1 MNLIE
6 ISEKIPTE
14 LDAVKFMENIR
25 WKNNIRCTE
34 CNSTKI
40 GSRQKDLRFP
50 CMKCGNT
57 FSVTTKTRIHDT
69 RLPVKTWIYAVAIIT
84 DAKKGLS
91 AMQLQRN
98 LGIHYETA
106 WTMYHKL
113 REMMGEDIN
122 QFDELSGV
130 VEMDETYIGGKPRK
144 FVTGKTTPPTE
155 PTKIPQ
161 LDKQIKEL
169 KQAGVNFKRGKGNPA
184 HPSIN
189 PKRGRGTKNIPV
201 VGIVQRN
208 GNVVAEVMKNLTY
221 QNLKNMVEKY
231 VQENDSV
238 LIIDEYKG
246 YSRIHNIIEHIK
258 IDHSRL
264 YSYKGVNTNSIESF
278 WAIIECGIMGQ
289 YHSVSP
295 KHLPKYIAEF
305 VYKYNWR
312 KNNEGMFDE
321 IVKKL
326 VQEPNFN

>member
-14 LDAVKFMENIR
+14 LEAVKFMENIR
-25 WKNNIRCTE
+25 WKKVIRCTE

-40 GSRQKDLRFP
+40 GSRQKDLRFH

-69 RLPVKTWIYAVAIIT
+69 RLPVKTWIYAVAVIT
-84 DAKKGLS
+84 DAKKGMS

-106 WTMYHKL
+106 WNMYHKL

-122 QFDELSGV
+122 QLDELSGII
-130 VEMDETYIGGKPRK
+130 EMDETYIGGKPRK
-144 FVTGKTTPPTE
+144 FVTGKTTLPTE

-169 KQAGVNFKRGKGNPA
+169 KQAGINLKRGKGNPA

-201 VGIVQRN
+201 VGIVQRD

-231 VQENDSV
+231 VKEDNSI
-238 LIIDEYKG
+238 LITDEYKG

-258 IDHSRL
+258 IDHNRL

-278 WAIIECGIMGQ
+278 WAIIERGIIGQ

-321 IVKKL
+321 IIKKL
-326 VQEPNFN
+326 VQEPNSN